1 MRTVLCCTTLAIVA
15 VAALSARATEVIV
28 DNASNPAGNTFTS
41 TGTWIPSTTTT
52 GGTFYGVNFL
62 VHTGSQGAAEATWQP
77 TIPAADWYEVFVR
90 YTQAVNRH
98 TAAAYTVNY
107 DGGSLTVP
115 VNQTTGGGTWVSVG
129 MFPFAAGTSGDVRL
143 DGTIPSTKT
152 VAADAVRWV
161 SLPPAFS
168 DLGSG
173 LAGVSGFPQLTGSGN
188 LAAGSPNSLSLTSAA
203 PSAPALLFVSLT
215 STPVPFKG
223 GTLVPFPFLLT
234 VPLGTDGSGAL
245 LLPFTWPA
253 GVPGDT
259 SFYFQY
265 AIQDAAAIKGA
276 ALSNAVKGV
285 AP

>member
-1 MRTVLCCTTLAIVA
+1 MRTVLCCTTWVIVA
-15 VAALSARATEVIV
+15 MAALSARATEVIV
-28 DNASNPAGNTFTS
+28 DNASNPPGNTFTS

-52 GGTFYGVNFL
+52 GGLFYGVNFL
-62 VHTGSQGAAEATWQP
+62 VHTGSQGPAEAIWQP

-90 YTQAVNRH
+90 YTVATNRH

-107 DGGSLTVP
+107 DGGSLIVP
-115 VNQTTGGGTWVSVG
+115 VDQTTGGGIWVSLG
-129 MFPFAAGTSGDVRL
+129 MFPFAAGTAGDVRL
-143 DGTIPSTKT
+143 DGSIPATKT

-161 SLPPAFS
+161 SLPPAFT
-168 DLGSG
+168 DLGFG
-173 LAGVSGFPQLTGSGN
+173 LAGVSGVPLLVGSGN

-203 PSAPALLFVSLT
+203 PSASALLFVSLS
-215 STPVPFKG
+215 STPASFKG
-223 GTLVPFPFLLT
+223 GTLVPVPFLMS

-259 SFYFQY
+259 SFWFQY
-265 AIQDAAAIKGA
+265 AVQDAAAIKGA

-285 AP
+285 TP